1 MAVRTVK
8 SSDPANLVKD
18 LERRIALLEKA
29 VFKAHPPKKAA
40 VNKTFAGATGGVR
53 LLISNGFFD
62 RKRGFT
68 EVKEALAGH
77 GYHYTRQAAQNPLTN
92 LSKPGGPLVTFRE
105 GKRKVYAKRK

>member
-8 SSDPANLVKD
+8 TSDPASVVQDLV
-18 LERRIALLEKA
+18 RRVALLEKA
-29 VFKAHPPKKAA
+29 VFKSHPPKRAA
-40 VNKTFAGATGGVR
+40 DKPFTGATGGIR
-53 LLISNGFFD
+53 LLISKGFFD

-77 GYHYTRQAAQNPLTN
+77 GYHYTRQAVQNPLTN
-92 LSKPGGPLVTFRE
+92 LSKPGSPLVTFRE